1 MLTGTIANLGRQYV
15 ITLEAVN
22 AMGESL
28 AREQVEANSKEEV
41 LNALHRAG
49 TELRSKLGESISSV
63 QKFDKPLAQAT
74 TSSMDAL
81 KALTLGDMK
90 HMSGEELGAV
100 PHYQQAIELDPNF
113 AMAYARL
120 GTAYLNL
127 GQLSCPRRTAKGF
140 RAAGPRE
147 RTRKALHHFALLCR
161 FRTA

>member
-1 MLTGTIANLGRQYV
+1 VFPDQKVRQTLQFMGPLRKDRVTTDVGREICLRNGIKAMLTGTIANLGRQYV

-81 KALTLGDMK
+81 KALTLGDMNIC
-90 HMSGEELGAV
+90 
-100 PHYQQAIELDPNF
+100 Q
-113 AMAYARL
+113 
-120 GTAYLNL
+120 
-127 GQLSCPRRTAKGF
+127 RRTRGRPALQQQSNSIQTSRWRMRGWE
-140 RAAGPRE
+140 PR
-147 RTRKALHHFALLCR
+147 T
-161 FRTA
+161 